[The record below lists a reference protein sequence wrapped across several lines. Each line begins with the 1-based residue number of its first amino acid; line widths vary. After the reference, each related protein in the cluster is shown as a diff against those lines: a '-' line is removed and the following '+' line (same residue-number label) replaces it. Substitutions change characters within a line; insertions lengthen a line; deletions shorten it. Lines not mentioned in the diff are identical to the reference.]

1 MANPQAYGYGPF
13 PGMFPYQ
20 GMHGMAGV
28 EFGGYGAAAAAAAHH
43 QSPPVSSAFAH
54 SW

>member
-1 MANPQAYGYGPF
+1 MANPQAYGYGAF
-13 PGMFPYQ
+13 AGMFPYQ
-20 GMHGMAGV
+20 SMHGM
-28 EFGGYGAAAAAAAHH
+28 EFGGYGAAATSAAHH